1 METASAIKT
10 CKMCCMEIPQQA
22 RKCPQCHHFQS
33 RAAMLMFHPGLVGL
47 FALLPMAALMFM
59 SVSMFDTGE
68 DYETY
73 KDQIV
78 VTGSEIAFGSTKAG
92 GTVAVI
98 GTIKNTSLVS
108 WKDVYFHI
116 DFLDAAGQRVDV
128 GEKKNYDFRLP
139 AGETS
144 SFKVSFGREFPE
156 TNYVSAVV
164 RVLGAKDVRAKW

>member
-1 METASAIKT
+1 METASAIKA
-10 CKMCCMEIPQQA
+10 CKMCCLEIPQQA
-22 RKCPQCHHFQS
+22 RKCPHCHHFQN
-33 RAAMLMFHPGLVGL
+33 RAAMLMFHPSFVALY
-47 FALLPMAALMFM
+47 ALLPMAVMM
-59 SVSMFDTGE
+59 YMVVSTLDTGE

-78 VTGSEIAFGSTKAG
+78 VTDSEIAFGNTKAG

-98 GTIKNTSLVS
+98 GTIKNASLVS
-108 WKDVYFHI
+108 WKDIYFHI

-144 SFKVSFGREFPE
+144 SFKVSFGREFSE

-164 RVLGAKDVRAKW
+164 RVFGAKDVRARW